1 MQFMFLILFVSFNP
15 RIILSPILCSKNDSV
30 KEKIL
35 HVAWP
40 PNIHKRIIFPSHSAH
55 TRRKIFNYSLYSMW
69 VEKEKKF
76 IHHHRHHPTSH
87 SKKTFTRRRG
97 KNENHPSPSHFPF
110 SSFSL
115 LVKLENLLYRA
126 EEMDTSHIHTYADVY
141 FTHIFYVLSDMC
153 SSSPSLSLTQL
164 LLLLL
169 LMSWFCIHL
178 KYIYILLVSHQITTR
193 RRKLM
198 RCLCTLYLCCTQL
211 C

>member
-40 PNIHKRIIFPSHSAH
+40 PNIHKRIIFPSYSAH
-55 TRRKIFNYSLYSMW
+55 TRRKIYSTIFTIQHVSRERKKIYSSSSSSSHISQQ
-69 VEKEKKF
+69 KK
-76 IHHHRHHPTSH
+76 H
-87 SKKTFTRRRG
+87 SRG
-97 KNENHPSPSHFPF
+97 EEGKMKIILRLHIFRF
-110 SSFSL
+110 L
-115 LVKLENLLYRA
+115 LFLLLLKLENLLYRA

-164 LLLLL
+164 
-169 LMSWFCIHL
+169 
-178 KYIYILLVSHQITTR
+178 
-193 RRKLM
+193 
-198 RCLCTLYLCCTQL
+198 
-211 C
+211 